1 MIAIRLPDIGE
12 LEFCDVLGANPRPI
26 SEYSL
31 DRGDGDS
38 GGRFTNAPLYS
49 IIDAAVILLAAK
61 HFVSLVA
68 RPSQAE
74 P

>member
-1 MIAIRLPDIGE
+1 MIAIRLPDIGA

-38 GGRFTNAPLYS
+38 GGRFTNTPLYW
-49 IIDAAVILLAAK
+49 IIAAAVILPAAK
-61 HFVSLVA
+61 HFVS
-68 RPSQAE
+68 RPALASGTI
-74 P
+74 